1 MALSINS
8 TTGTID
14 LSASTAGTYTVK
26 YSTGIGTDTTQ
37 VIIEGTSI
45 FTNTRSGDFDG
56 IDDYARTDAGSLMRG
71 QANFT
76 LMFWVKMTDTP
87 SNEPFVHSWSSSARI
102 YLVRYI
108 VNTGLQFYVRNSD
121 STNSLITYN
130 TTLSQNTWYHIA
142 CVKDGTTTRLYL
154 NGSQVGTGTA
164 TANANTPSVQPKD
177 YITAYGSTP
186 AYSAIHVDEYASW
199 QSVISASDISTIYN
213 SGTPTDLS
221 SYSPQN
227 WYRFEEGS
235 GTTVSNSG
243 SLTTNDLNL
252 FNGAT
257 FTTDVPSASSET
269 EGESEEESEGG

>member
-1 MALSINS
+1 MSLVINS

-14 LSASTAGTYTVK
+14 LSASTPGTYTVR
-26 YSTGIGTDTTQ
+26 YTTNDGFASTQ
-37 VIIEGTSI
+37 VTVLNC
-45 FTNTRSGDFDG
+45 FANTRSGDFDG
-56 IDDYARTDAGSLMRG
+56 IDDYARTDDVSLMRG

-87 SNEPFVHSWSSSARI
+87 SNEPFVHSWFSTARI
-102 YLVRYI
+102 YLVRY
-108 VNTGLQFYVRNSD
+108 VVGTGLQFYIRNSD

-164 TANANTPSVQPKD
+164 TANTNTPSVQPKD

-186 AYSAIHVDEYASW
+186 SYSAIHVDEYASW

-221 SYSPQN
+221 SYSPKN

-257 FTTDVPSASSET
+257 FTTDVPSASSES
-269 EGESEEESEGG
+269 EGEAEGEDDGE